1 MNWMKK
7 HYERALLGA
16 FAFALI
22 ACSGWIGWLALSF
35 PENFSGRGGSQK
47 PDNTVSPADAK
58 SIDAASALASN
69 PRSWISHEGS
79 LFVSRSYVIRD
90 GQLFDPLEGDVPLH
104 PPITNAWLV
113 KYALDYGNPNIKNED
128 PDGDRFT
135 NLEEFQAG
143 TDPRDPTKV
152 PAYTTKLRHA
162 GFESVPFYLTF
173 SGDAGDGETFSINT
187 KAGRSR
193 TQFLKVG
200 DMIDGTP
207 YKLVASEKSADLV
220 DIKTAN
226 VSETISTRD
235 ANYTEL
241 MARYKKEYKE
251 AKAKYDQVC
260 GWAWKIYRNLIA
272 NQRLTS
278 LEKSKAIEETS
289 SRSKAVPTTELLI
302 DFLKDDYDEKKP
314 KELYDKAYQF
324 AHASYNS
331 NVAEKYQD
339 YIKKHPY
346 SESDKEKYTK
356 DLQKQ
361 FEDLFRKNH
370 TPDCQF
376 AYPEEKTANVTVENT
391 ETGRKFEL
399 LLNKVANDPTLYGEF
414 LYLWNNS
421 KLRIKKNDQFA
432 LPPEP
437 DRKYKLIDISEQEA
451 QIEDI
456 KSGQKI
462 RIGKTE

>member
-1 MNWMKK
+1 MKK

-22 ACSGWIGWLALSF
+22 ACSGWFGWQALSF

-47 PDNTVSPADAK
+47 PDNTVNPADSK

-113 KYALDYGNPNIKNED
+113 KYNLDYGNPNIKNED
-128 PDGDRFT
+128 PDEDRFT
-135 NLEEFQAG
+135 NLEEFRAG
-143 TDPRDPTKV
+143 TDPRDPASV
-152 PAYTTKLRHA
+152 PAYTTKLCLTR
-162 GFESVPFYLTF
+162 FESVPFYLTF

-187 KAGRSR
+187 KAGKSR

-207 YKLVASEKSADLV
+207 YKLIACEKSVDLV
-220 DIKTAN
+220 EIKTGN
-226 VSETISTRD
+226 VSETISSSG
-235 ANYTEL
+235 ANYSEL

-251 AKAKYDQVC
+251 AEVTYDQAC
-260 GWAWKIYRNLIA
+260 ELAWKIYKKLMASPKDLSSSKATPTAEQMIDLLKEDYDA
-272 NQRLTS
+272 T
-278 LEKSKAIEETS
+278 KSKEQ
-289 SRSKAVPTTELLI
+289 
-302 DFLKDDYDEKKP
+302 YDH
-314 KELYDKAYQF
+314 AYGF
-324 AHASYNS
+324 AYASYKFGD
-331 NVAEKYQD
+331 AIKYQD
-339 YIKKHPY
+339 YVKQHPY
-346 SESDKEKYTK
+346 AGADKYTK

-361 FEDLFRKNH
+361 FENEFRKKN

-376 AYPEEKTANVTVENT
+376 GYPEEKTANVTVENT
-391 ETGRKFEL
+391 ETGRKFQL
-399 LLNKVANDPTLYGEF
+399 VLNKVANDPTFFGEF

-421 KLRIKKNDQFA
+421 KLRIKKNDEFA

-437 DRKYKLIDISEQEA
+437 NHKYKLIDISEQEA
-451 QIEDI
+451 QIEDL

-462 RIGKTE
+462 RIGKAE